1 MATMNVL
8 TIQSSVAH
16 GHVGNSAATFAL
28 QRLGVTAW
36 PVHTVQ
42 FSNHTGYA
50 DWRGRAFALEE
61 VAEVI
66 AGIEDRGVFPE
77 CDAVLSGYVT
87 DAATA
92 RAATAR
98 AAAGAREVRLVEAQ
112 SEIAAPTH
120 RLPARRI

>member
-1 MATMNVL
+1 MNVL
-8 TIQSSVAH
+8 SIQSSVAH
-16 GHVGNSAATFAL
+16 GHVGNSAASFAL

-42 FSNHTGYA
+42 VSNHTGYA

-92 RAATAR
+92 RAA
-98 AAAGAREVRLVEAQ
+98 AGARELRLVEAQ
-112 SEIAAPTH
+112 SEIAAPTR